1 MPTSSRNKIELV
13 IFDWD
18 GTICDSIGKIVTAF
32 IQTAMQLDFE
42 VLSRSK
48 ISEIIG
54 LKLKDAIG
62 LLYPSA
68 TMNQITEFSSLYSK
82 NYRLTAAPV
91 LYPGIRDL
99 LVDLV
104 KNDISLC
111 IATGKSSGGLDRD
124 LRSCNLSSFFKKL
137 KTPFSILWNDGPKLK
152 KLNHELKKNNLAP
165 SELGKGR
172 NVWYCI
178 GMCIARD
185 SARSV
190 ALHDC
195 DIKTYDRR
203 MLAKLFYPVVNP
215 LFNFEFCKGYYP
227 RVANDKMNGRVARL
241 LVFPLLTALEKTIG
255 KSEYLEFMKSFKY
268 PLAGEFSFRRNVLP
282 ELRISSDWGIEVGI
296 LSEMQRSFSPQNICQ
311 VDLAD
316 TYDHKHQVLSL
327 DDETKGL
334 SRMSID
340 IIKTFI
346 KKLATQGNTF
356 SREKFRSLKA
366 TYYRSALD
374 LIDIYRSDAMM
385 NGLKF
390 DSHTEEQAV
399 ELFAMNIMKAGE
411 AFILNP
417 MDTPF
422 IPTWSRVKSAIPD
435 FLGRLEKVVND
446 DNKKYS

>member
-1 MPTSSRNKIELV
+1 MGDFSQNGIVSTLHDFGTKSTNEIEKDLLNFSKERKMEL
-13 IFDWD
+13 ILPCLYSELEGFALPN
-18 GTICDSIGKIVTAF
+18 IVDQ
-32 IQTAMQLDFE
+32 I
-42 VLSRSK
+42 SK
-48 ISEIIG
+48 TKYLNHVIIG
-54 LKLKDAIG
+54 LDKASESQAKKAW
-62 LLYPSA
+62 
-68 TMNQITEFSSLYSK
+68 K
-82 NYRLTAAPV
+82 
-91 LYPGIRDL
+91 
-99 LVDLV
+99 
-104 KNDISLC
+104 
-111 IATGKSSGGLDRD
+111 
-124 LRSCNLSSFFKKL
+124 FFKKINV
-137 KTPFSILWNDGPKLK
+137 PFTILWNDGPKLK
-152 KLNHELKKNNLAP
+152 KLDNELKKKNLAP
-165 SELGKGR
+165 NQMGKGR

-185 SARSV
+185 TARSV

-227 RVANDKMNGRVARL
+227 RIANNKMNGRVARL
-241 LVFPLLTALEKTIG
+241 LVGPLLTALEKTIG
-255 KSEYLEFMKSFKY
+255 QSDYINFMKSFKY

-296 LSEMQRSFSPQNICQ
+296 LSEMQRSFSPNNICQ

-316 TYDHKHQVLSL
+316 AYDHKHQDLSI

-334 SRMSID
+334 SKMSID

-346 KKLATQGNTF
+346 KKLATQGNSF
-356 SREKFRSLKA
+356 SRETFRSLKA

-374 LIDIYRSDAMM
+374 LIDIYRSDAAM

-390 DSHTEEQAV
+390 DSHKEEEAV
-399 ELFAMNIMKAGE
+399 ELFAVNIMKAGE
-411 AFILNP
+411 AFYINP

-435 FLGRLEKVVND
+435 FLVRLNEAVSE
-446 DNKKYS
+446 DNKKFI

>member
-1 MPTSSRNKIELV
+1 MSDFSQNGVVSTLHDFKTKSTSVIESELSKFSKQRKMEL
-13 IFDWD
+13 ILPCLYSELE
-18 GTICDSIGKIVTAF
+18 GTALPKIVEEISKTKY
-32 IQTAMQLDFE
+32 LDH
-42 VLSRSK
+42 
-48 ISEIIG
+48 IIIG
-54 LKLKDAIG
+54 LDKANEAQAKKAW
-62 LLYPSA
+62 
-68 TMNQITEFSSLYSK
+68 K
-82 NYRLTAAPV
+82 
-91 LYPGIRDL
+91 
-99 LVDLV
+99 
-104 KNDISLC
+104 
-111 IATGKSSGGLDRD
+111 
-124 LRSCNLSSFFKKL
+124 FFKKL
-137 KTPFSILWNDGPKLK
+137 KSSFSILWNDGPGLK
-152 KLNHELKKNNLAP
+152 KLDQELKKNNLAP

-227 RVANDKMNGRVARL
+227 RVANEKMNGRVARL

-255 KSEYLEFMKSFKY
+255 KSDYLDFMKSFKY

-316 TYDHKHQVLSL
+316 TYDHKHQILSS

-346 KKLATQGNTF
+346 KKLATQGNSF

-374 LIDIYRSDAMM
+374 LIDIYRTDADM
-385 NGLKF
+385 NGLQF
-390 DSHTEEQAV
+390 DSHTEEKAV
-399 ELFAMNIMKAGE
+399 ELFAENIMKAGE
-411 AFILNP
+411 SFILNP

-422 IPTWSRVKSAIPD
+422 IPTWSRVKSAIPN
-435 FLGRLEKVVND
+435 FLKRLEEVVNE

>member
-1 MPTSSRNKIELV
+1 MGDFSQNGIVSTLHDFGTKSTTEIEKDLLNFSKERKMEL
-13 IFDWD
+13 ILPCLYSELD
-18 GTICDSIGKIVTAF
+18 GGALPNIVDQ
-32 IQTAMQLDFE
+32 I
-42 VLSRSK
+42 SK
-48 ISEIIG
+48 IKYLNHVIIG
-54 LKLKDAIG
+54 LDKASESQAKKAW
-62 LLYPSA
+62 
-68 TMNQITEFSSLYSK
+68 K
-82 NYRLTAAPV
+82 
-91 LYPGIRDL
+91 
-99 LVDLV
+99 
-104 KNDISLC
+104 
-111 IATGKSSGGLDRD
+111 
-124 LRSCNLSSFFKKL
+124 FFKKINV
-137 KTPFSILWNDGPKLK
+137 PFTILWNDGPKLK
-152 KLNHELKKNNLAP
+152 KLDSELKKKNLAP
-165 SELGKGR
+165 NQMGKGR

-185 SARSV
+185 TARSV

-227 RVANDKMNGRVARL
+227 RIANNKMNGRVARL
-241 LVFPLLTALEKTIG
+241 LVGPLLTALEKTIG
-255 KSEYLEFMKSFKY
+255 QSEYLNFMKSFKY

-296 LSEMQRSFSPQNICQ
+296 LSEMQRSFSPNNICQ

-316 TYDHKHQVLSL
+316 AYDHKHQDLSI

-334 SRMSID
+334 SKMSID

-346 KKLATQGNTF
+346 KKLATQGNSF
-356 SREKFRSLKA
+356 SRETFRSLKA

-374 LIDIYRSDAMM
+374 LIDIYRSDAEM

-390 DSHTEEQAV
+390 DSHKEEEAV
-399 ELFAMNIMKAGE
+399 ELFAVNIMKAGE
-411 AFILNP
+411 AFYINP

-435 FLGRLEKVVND
+435 FLVRLNEAVSE
-446 DNKKYS
+446 DNKKFI

>member
-1 MPTSSRNKIELV
+1 MSDFSQNGIISTLHDFGTKSTNEIEKELLSFSKQRKMEL
-13 IFDWD
+13 ILPCLYSELE
-18 GTICDSIGKIVTAF
+18 GTALPKIVKEISKTKY
-32 IQTAMQLDFE
+32 LDH
-42 VLSRSK
+42 
-48 ISEIIG
+48 II
-54 LKLKDAIG
+54 
-62 LLYPSA
+62 
-68 TMNQITEFSSLYSK
+68 
-82 NYRLTAAPV
+82 V
-91 LYPGIRDL
+91 
-99 LVDLV
+99 
-104 KNDISLC
+104 
-111 IATGKSSGGLDRD
+111 GLDKAN
-124 LRSCNLSSFFKKL
+124 SKQAKKAWKFFKRL
-137 KTPFSILWNDGPKLK
+137 NIPFSILWNDGPGLK
-152 KLNHELKKNNLAP
+152 KLDQELKKKDLSPN
-165 SELGKGR
+165 ELGKGR
-172 NVWYCI
+172 NVWYCL

-215 LFNFEFCKGYYP
+215 TFNFEFCKGYYP
-227 RVANDKMNGRVARL
+227 RIASNKMNGRVARL

-255 KSEYLEFMKSFKY
+255 KSDYLEFMKSFKY

-316 TYDHKHQVLSL
+316 TYDHKHQILSI

-374 LIDIYRSDAMM
+374 LIDIYRSDAEM
-385 NGLKF
+385 NGLKL
-390 DSHTEEQAV
+390 DTHTEEKTV
-399 ELFAMNIMKAGE
+399 ELFARNIMKAGE

-435 FLGRLEKVVND
+435 FLKRLKEVVNE

>member
-1 MPTSSRNKIELV
+1 MSDFSQNGVISTLHDFGTKSTSVIEKELLEFSTQRKMELILPCLYSELEGNALPKIIEE
-13 IFDWD
+13 ISK
-18 GTICDSIGKIVTAF
+18 TKY
-32 IQTAMQLDFE
+32 LDH
-42 VLSRSK
+42 
-48 ISEIIG
+48 IIIG
-54 LKLKDAIG
+54 LDKANEVQAKKAW
-62 LLYPSA
+62 
-68 TMNQITEFSSLYSK
+68 K
-82 NYRLTAAPV
+82 
-91 LYPGIRDL
+91 
-99 LVDLV
+99 
-104 KNDISLC
+104 
-111 IATGKSSGGLDRD
+111 
-124 LRSCNLSSFFKKL
+124 FFKKM
-137 KTPFSILWNDGPKLK
+137 KTSFSILWNDGPQLK
-152 KLNHELKKNNLAP
+152 KLDQELKKNNLAP
-165 SELGKGR
+165 NELGKGR

-227 RVANDKMNGRVARL
+227 RVANEKMNGRVARL

-255 KSEYLEFMKSFKY
+255 KSDYLDFMKSFKY
-268 PLAGEFSFRRNVLP
+268 PLAGEFSFRRNILP

-316 TYDHKHQVLSL
+316 TYDHKHQILSI

-356 SREKFRSLKA
+356 SRERFRSLKA

-374 LIDIYRSDAMM
+374 LIDIYRSDADM

-390 DSHTEEQAV
+390 DSHTEEKAV

>member
-1 MPTSSRNKIELV
+1 MSEFSQNGIISTLHDFGTKTTSEIEKELLSFSKQRKMEL
-13 IFDWD
+13 ILPCLYSELE
-18 GTICDSIGKIVTAF
+18 GTALPKIVKEISKTNY
-32 IQTAMQLDFE
+32 LDH
-42 VLSRSK
+42 
-48 ISEIIG
+48 II
-54 LKLKDAIG
+54 
-62 LLYPSA
+62 
-68 TMNQITEFSSLYSK
+68 
-82 NYRLTAAPV
+82 V
-91 LYPGIRDL
+91 
-99 LVDLV
+99 
-104 KNDISLC
+104 
-111 IATGKSSGGLDRD
+111 GLDKAN
-124 LRSCNLSSFFKKL
+124 SKQAKKAWKFFKKL
-137 KTPFSILWNDGPKLK
+137 NTPFSILWNDGPSLK
-152 KLNHELKKNNLAP
+152 KLDQELKKKDLAP
-165 SELGKGR
+165 NELGKGR
-172 NVWYCI
+172 NVWYCL

-215 LFNFEFCKGYYP
+215 TFNFEFCKGYYP
-227 RVANDKMNGRVARL
+227 RIASNKMNGRVARL

-255 KSEYLEFMKSFKY
+255 KSDYLEFMKSFKY

-316 TYDHKHQVLSL
+316 TYDHKHQILSI

-374 LIDIYRSDAMM
+374 LIDIYRSDAEM
-385 NGLKF
+385 NGLKL
-390 DSHTEEQAV
+390 DTHTEEKTV
-399 ELFAMNIMKAGE
+399 ELFARNIMKAGE

-422 IPTWSRVKSAIPD
+422 IPTWSRIKSAIPD
-435 FLGRLEKVVND
+435 FLKRLKEAVNE

>member
-1 MPTSSRNKIELV
+1 MSDFSQNGIISTLHDFHTKSTSVIEEELLKFSKKRKMEL
-13 IFDWD
+13 ILPCLYSELE
-18 GTICDSIGKIVTAF
+18 GSALPKIVDEISKTKY
-32 IQTAMQLDFE
+32 LDH
-42 VLSRSK
+42 
-48 ISEIIG
+48 IIIG
-54 LKLKDAIG
+54 L
-62 LLYPSA
+62 
-68 TMNQITEFSSLYSK
+68 
-82 NYRLTAAPV
+82 
-91 LYPGIRDL
+91 
-99 LVDLV
+99 
-104 KNDISLC
+104 
-111 IATGKSSGGLDRD
+111 DRA
-124 LRSCNLSSFFKKL
+124 NETQAKKAWKFFKKL
-137 KTPFSILWNDGPKLK
+137 KMPFSILWNDGPKLK
-152 KLNHELKKNNLAP
+152 KLDQELKKNNLAP
-165 SELGKGR
+165 NELGKGR

-227 RVANDKMNGRVARL
+227 RVANEKMNGRVARL

-255 KSEYLEFMKSFKY
+255 KSDYLDFMKSFKY

-316 TYDHKHQVLSL
+316 TYDHKHQVLSI

-390 DSHTEEQAV
+390 DSHNEEKAV
-399 ELFAMNIMKAGE
+399 ELFAINIMKAGE

-422 IPTWSRVKSAIPD
+422 IPTWSRVKSAIPN

-446 DNKKYS
+446 DNKKYY

>member
-1 MPTSSRNKIELV
+1 MSDFSQNGIISTLHDFGTKSTSIIEKELLEFSKQRKMEL
-13 IFDWD
+13 ILPCLYSELD
-18 GTICDSIGKIVTAF
+18 GSALPKIVDEISKTKY
-32 IQTAMQLDFE
+32 LDH
-42 VLSRSK
+42 V
-48 ISEIIG
+48 IIG
-54 LKLKDAIG
+54 LDRANEKQAK
-62 LLYPSA
+62 SA
-68 TMNQITEFSSLYSK
+68 WK
-82 NYRLTAAPV
+82 
-91 LYPGIRDL
+91 
-99 LVDLV
+99 
-104 KNDISLC
+104 
-111 IATGKSSGGLDRD
+111 
-124 LRSCNLSSFFKKL
+124 FFKKI
-137 KTPFSILWNDGPKLK
+137 KTPFTILWNDGPQLK
-152 KLNHELKKNNLAP
+152 KLDQELRKKDLAP

-178 GMCIARD
+178 GMSIARD

-227 RVANDKMNGRVARL
+227 RVANEKMNGRVARL

-255 KSEYLEFMKSFKY
+255 KSDYLDFMKSFKY

-316 TYDHKHQVLSL
+316 SYDHKHQSLSL

-366 TYYRSALD
+366 SYYRSALD
-374 LIDIYRSDAMM
+374 LIDIYRSDADM

-390 DSHTEEQAV
+390 DSHTEEKAV
-399 ELFAMNIMKAGE
+399 ELFAINIMKAGE

-435 FLGRLEKVVND
+435 FLKRLKEVVNE
-446 DNKKYS
+446 DNKKYN